1 MKIIFILCFR
11 PDVRLFLNLDKNMPE
26 NEEPESP
33 TDENSNITQVGSDQI
48 PECLC
53 NCIPE

>member
-33 TDENSNITQVGSDQI
+33 TDENSNITQVGSDKI
-48 PECLC
+48 P
-53 NCIPE
+53 